1 MFCHCNFNWHGR
13 VGLVNVELGVEL
25 VIVIVRVR
33 VRNNVKDIGS
43 GLGSRFAL
51 VSGLLVHLAKITQI
65 FHNFNSEN
73 KIFLHVRCGDLTLS
87 IFCHC

>member
-1 MFCHCNFNWHGR
+1 
-13 VGLVNVELGVEL
+13 LVSVELGVEL
-25 VIVIVRVR
+25 VIVRVR

>member
-1 MFCHCNFNWHGR
+1 M
-13 VGLVNVELGVEL
+13 VSVELGVEL
-25 VIVIVRVR
+25 VIVRVR

>member
-1 MFCHCNFNWHGR
+1 M
-13 VGLVNVELGVEL
+13 VSVELGVEL
-25 VIVIVRVR
+25 VIVRVR

-73 KIFLHVRCGDLTLS
+73 KIFLHVRCGA